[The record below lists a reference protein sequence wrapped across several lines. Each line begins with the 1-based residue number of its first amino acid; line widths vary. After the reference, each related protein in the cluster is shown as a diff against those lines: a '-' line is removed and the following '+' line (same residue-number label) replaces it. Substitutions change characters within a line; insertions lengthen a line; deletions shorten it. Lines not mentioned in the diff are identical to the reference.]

1 MKDVETW
8 IERLRSCEALGEG
21 EVKQLCARAT
31 EIFVEEGNV
40 QRVDAPV
47 TLCGDIHG
55 QVRRPRRRWSTK
67 DKRAPAREA
76 REGRMRVE
84 GVLTRKTATDGTHEV
99 LRPRGAVPRGR

>member
-1 MKDVETW
+1 MVQFGPVDRHDMKDVEAW
-8 IERLRSCEALGEG
+8 IERLRSCEALEER

-55 QVRRPRRRWSTK
+55 QVRRTERRSTK
-67 DKRAPAREA
+67 GNVHVRQWRWEETSAAE
-76 REGRMRVE
+76 
-84 GVLTRKTATDGTHEV
+84 LS
-99 LRPRGAVPRGR
+99 